1 MAGPPDPAVLAL
13 TAEPFASV
21 GDAHRRLAAL
31 ERTFRARGDR
41 RGAFLAI
48 YARVTGEVGR
58 SIAAGEFAD
67 PDWVADYLVAFAE
80 LYREALVAFETGDG
94 ELSGAWR
101 LAFEA
106 AATGDC
112 LVSQAALLGINAHV
126 NYDLALA
133 LDAAGLDADREA
145 RYADHCAVNDV
156 LKRLVDEVQERLADR
171 YAPGIATV
179 DESLGRLDE
188 AVAYWVLS
196 VGRESAW
203 WCAVALADSRSRWG
217 LRRRVATA
225 FRTGSSTGVAHLLLG
240 PTRSTGLRALFG
252 RIERG
257 PRRRGRRRGEP
268 DVETDGDGRDGTG

>member
-1 MAGPPDPAVLAL
+1 MSGPPDPAVLAL

-48 YARVTGEVGR
+48 YERVTGEVGR

-80 LYREALVAFETGDG
+80 RYRRALV
-94 ELSGAWR
+94 
-101 LAFEA
+101 AFEA

-133 LDAAGLDADREA
+133 LDAAGIDADREA
-145 RYADHCAVNDV
+145 RDADREARDADHCAVNDV
-156 LKRLVDEVQERLADR
+156 LKRLVD
-171 YAPGIATV
+171 
-179 DESLGRLDE
+179 S
-188 AVAYWVLS
+188 W
-196 VGRESAW
+196 
-203 WCAVALADSRSRWG
+203 SRWG
-217 LRRRVATA
+217 LRRRLATA
-225 FRTGSSTGVAHLLLG
+225 FRTGSSTGLAHLVLG
-240 PTRSTGLRALFG
+240 PTRSVGLRALFG

-257 PRRRGRRRGEP
+257 PGRRVRRWREP
-268 DVETDGDGRDGTG
+268 DATTDGDGRDGTG